1 MPPVAAYEEGEEV
14 LAHHGPC
21 VYAARIVK
29 IAPSE
34 EAPGEFEYRVHY
46 LNWNKSWDEWV
57 LADRLM
63 KKTPENITKM
73 HEIERQLKEQ
83 KKQKPEKRKTTA
95 TKRRRTVSEVGVEE
109 PDAKREEMNLLP
121 MPANLKAAL
130 IADWE
135 SICKKRSLIPLP
147 ATPNIDTIL
156 DGYIHSK
163 SNRKPEVE
171 KDVVDVMN
179 GIRVYFERS
188 VGTRLLYDFERPQ
201 HDALVNEANADTPLT
216 SLYGVQHLLRLF
228 VLLPQLMVHSDM
240 DNEQRQQLLQKM
252 TPFLK
257 YLSKNLSDM
266 KSDSYTPMSPEYLQ
280 QLISADYDIERT

>member
-188 VGTRLLYDFERPQ
+188 VGTRLL
-201 HDALVNEANADTPLT
+201 
-216 SLYGVQHLLRLF
+216 
-228 VLLPQLMVHSDM
+228 HSVD
-240 DNEQRQQLLQKM
+240 EPVRCTAPATLRQQLLQKM